1 MNEQRAG
8 QSTTGAGVTHERCLC
23 YEVLDLFRSRLG
35 VPPQV
40 RQHLDNSRI
49 EFLKAIRAVIDER
62 IKHLSQPTAQGT
74 KIPVE

>member
-1 MNEQRAG
+1 MNEQQTSR
-8 QSTTGAGVTHERCLC
+8 STTEKVASHERCLC
-23 YEVLDLFRSRLG
+23 HEVLDLFRSRLG

-62 IKHLSQPTAQGT
+62 IKHLSQPGPQGT